1 MLLVKFSLLLF
12 ALQYYVVFCGQ
23 TSAVNKGR

>member
-12 ALQYYVVFCGQ
+12 ALQYYVAFCGQ
-23 TSAVNKGR
+23 TRAVNKGR